1 MKTLKT
7 LAAALLATIS
17 LNAFAEH
24 KTDGRNNT
32 TSSPVIAYPSMNW
45 GEPEDVYS
53 ETVISLRNLNS
64 LSMPEMIWG
73 SPDDVQASSIELLKK
88 LPLVEQPAMVWGN
101 PEDVNTA
108 RVEAL
113 KQR

>member
-7 LAAALLATIS
+7 LAAALLVTMS

-24 KTDGRNNT
+24 KTDGMNNK
-32 TSSPVIAYPSMNW
+32 TSSPEITYPSMNW

-53 ETVISLRNLNS
+53 ETVLSLRNLNS
-64 LSMPEMIWG
+64 LLMPEMIWG
-73 SPDDVQASSIELLKK
+73 SPDDVQTSSIESLKK
-88 LPLVEQPAMVWGN
+88 LPQVEKPAMVWGN
-101 PEDVNTA
+101 PEDVHTA
-108 RVEAL
+108 TVESL